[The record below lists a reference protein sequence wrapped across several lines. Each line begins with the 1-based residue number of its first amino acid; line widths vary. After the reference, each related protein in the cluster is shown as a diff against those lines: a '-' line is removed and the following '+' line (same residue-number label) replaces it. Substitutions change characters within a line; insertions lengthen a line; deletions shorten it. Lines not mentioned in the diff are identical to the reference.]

1 MAESAGDARERV
13 LFEGQRVFIIVNA
26 AGALALLVFLNAI
39 WPQPGAVAL
48 KRFVLYGIA
57 AFAAGVGV
65 AMLGYV
71 VRYWALS
78 RGQANAGLFHQIAQL
93 WIPILAVACFV
104 AGMVL
109 PVIGGLDTLS
119 GQPERPG
126 TTQTVPGKKR

>member
-1 MAESAGDARERV
+1 MANPDDARERV
-13 LFEGQRVFIIVNA
+13 LFEGQRVFIILNA

-39 WPQPGAVAL
+39 WLQAGAVPL

-57 AFAAGVGV
+57 AFAAGVGI

-78 RGQANAGLFHQIAQL
+78 KGSGLFHQIAQL
-93 WIPILAVACFV
+93 WIPLLAVACFV
-104 AGMVL
+104 AGLVL

-119 GQPERPG
+119 GQPERP
-126 TTQTVPGKKR
+126 TQTIPAKKR

>member
-1 MAESAGDARERV
+1 M
-13 LFEGQRVFIIVNA
+13 
-26 AGALALLVFLNAI
+26 FLNAI

-57 AFAAGVGV
+57 AFAAGVGI

-71 VRYWALS
+71 VRYWGLG
-78 RGQANAGLFHQIAQL
+78 RGQGPGLIAQIANV
-93 WIPILAVACFV
+93 WIPVLAVACFV

-119 GQPERPG
+119 SQSQPPPP
-126 TTQTVPGKKR
+126 TTQTVPAKKR

>member
-39 WPQPGAVAL
+39 WPQAGAVPL

-57 AFAAGVGV
+57 AFAAGVGI

-78 RGQANAGLFHQIAQL
+78 RGQGAGIISQIANV
-93 WIPILAVACFV
+93 WIPVLAVACFV

-109 PVIGGLDTLS
+109 PVIGGLDTL
-119 GQPERPG
+119 GAQPPG